1 MVLTALVCSVAA
13 VLFGLLG
20 LRSLSS
26 VATERRRIAAA
37 AAGYDRVEDQ
47 PLLDRLNRA
56 FRRTRLGVAVEREL
70 VLAGIRQRALSVVLV
85 ASGVSLLAAYLL
97 WTALAPVFGIL
108 GVSIGGFALRAYIRR
123 AKARRLE
130 AFIVQMPEVARV
142 LANATNAGLSI
153 STAIG
158 IAGEELAAPAGA
170 ELRHVADALRF
181 GTDLETALDDM
192 GGRLPSREV
201 GVLLST
207 LVVCSRSGGSLVTS
221 LRDIA
226 DTLEARKETRRE
238 IRTTLAQALATG
250 YLVIV
255 LGVGMLFML
264 NTIQPGS
271 VEAMT
276 GHIVGQI
283 SLVIAGS
290 LFVLGYYLIRKM
302 TRFDI

>member
-1 MVLTALVCSVAA
+1 VVLTALACAVAA
-13 VLFGLLG
+13 TVFALLG
-20 LRSLSS
+20 VRSLAS
-26 VATERRRIAAA
+26 VATDRRRIAAA
-37 AAGYDRVEDQ
+37 AAGYDRAEDQ
-47 PLLDRLNRA
+47 PLLDRLDRR
-56 FRRTRLGVAVEREL
+56 FRRTRPGRAVEREL
-70 VLAGIRQRALSVVLV
+70 VLAGIDQRPVVIV
-85 ASGVSLLAAYLL
+85 LAAVGIGALTAYIL
-97 WTALAPVFGIL
+97 WTALAPVFGVL
-108 GVSIGGFALRAYIRR
+108 GLSVGIFVARAFIRR

-130 AFIVQMPEVARV
+130 AFIAQMPELARV

-153 STAIG
+153 ATAIA
-158 IAGEELAAPAGA
+158 IAGEELAAPAGT
-170 ELRHVADALRF
+170 ELRNVANALRF

-192 GGRLPSREV
+192 GARLPSREV
-201 GVLLST
+201 AVLLST
-207 LVVCSRSGGSLVTS
+207 LIVCSRSGGSLVTS

-250 YLVIV
+250 YLVIA
-255 LGVGMLFML
+255 LGVGMLFLL

-283 SLVIAGS
+283 ALVISGS
-290 LFVLGYYLIRKM
+290 LFVLGFYLIRKM